1 MGKQDAEN
9 WKESKMKRYLLVL
22 GTLLFLTAPLSAQN
36 GLIFS
41 TNLNAT
47 EGFAWRL
54 ANTGGTWT
62 LSFPDD
68 AIVVDASSPVDPVL
82 KGDLVLLPDFTVTNI
97 STQMT
102 SAGLVATATLTP
114 QGSLSIVD
122 KNGAGTVL
130 VGTLPS
136 DGLLTL
142 GPNFIAYGLQ
152 GDDLTITSSKA
163 GYGTIIPGLVADQSR
178 GMTIDLSFSGNDPGA
193 DISTIIMGRTG
204 TAEGGL
210 SGQIHSIP
218 VPGAILLGGVGLS
231 LVGWMRRRK
240 AL

>member
-1 MGKQDAEN
+1 
-9 WKESKMKRYLLVL
+9 MKRCLWIL
-22 GTLLFLTAPLSAQN
+22 GTLLLLTAPLSAQN

-47 EGFAWRL
+47 EGFAWQL
-54 ANTGGTWT
+54 NNVNGTWT

-68 AIVVDASSPVDPVL
+68 AIVVDASSPVDPAL
-82 KGDLVLLPDFTVTNI
+82 KGDFVLLPDFTVTSI
-97 STQMT
+97 STEMT
-102 SAGLVATATLTP
+102 AAGLVATATITP
-114 QGSLSIVD
+114 NGSLSIVD
-122 KNGAGTVL
+122 NGGTGTVL
-130 VGTLPS
+130 VGTLPA

-152 GDDLTITSSKA
+152 GDDLTITSIKS
-163 GYGTIIPGLVADQSR
+163 GYGTVIPGLLANQNS
-178 GMTIDLSFSGNDPGA
+178 GMTIDVSFSGNDPGA
-193 DISTIIMGRTG
+193 DISTLILSQTG

-218 VPGAILLGGVGLS
+218 VPGAILLGGIGLG
-231 LVGWMRRRK
+231 LVGWMRNRK